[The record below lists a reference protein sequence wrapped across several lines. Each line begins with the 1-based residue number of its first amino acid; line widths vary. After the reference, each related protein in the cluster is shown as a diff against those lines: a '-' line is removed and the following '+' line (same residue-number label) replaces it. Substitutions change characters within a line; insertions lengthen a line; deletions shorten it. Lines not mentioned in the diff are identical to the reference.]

1 MISQIKPSRF
11 IRNSFDDK
19 SDSSSRDNRELL
31 TNFNKVA
38 GNHTPYSLVVLAFL
52 VAQ

>member
-11 IRNSFDDK
+11 IHNSFDDK
-19 SDSSSRDNRELL
+19 SDSSSRELL